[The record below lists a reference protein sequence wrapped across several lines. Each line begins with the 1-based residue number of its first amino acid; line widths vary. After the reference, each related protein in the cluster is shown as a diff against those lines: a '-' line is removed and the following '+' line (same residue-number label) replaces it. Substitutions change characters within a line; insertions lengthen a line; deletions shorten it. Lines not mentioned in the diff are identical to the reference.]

1 MKPRS
6 QGERQIGDTNSGLI
20 RVSVLVKTIEP
31 DKIIHSKNLVR
42 AEEGSADHAWG
53 LPSLGRP

>member
-6 QGERQIGDTNSGLI
+6 QGERQIGDTNSGLM

-31 DKIIHSKNLVR
+31 DKITLVEFIKN
-42 AEEGSADHAWG
+42 GSNKYSEV
-53 LPSLGRP
+53 P

>member
-20 RVSVLVKTIEP
+20 RVSMWIKTIEP
-31 DKIIHSKNLVR
+31 DKIMHSKNLAR